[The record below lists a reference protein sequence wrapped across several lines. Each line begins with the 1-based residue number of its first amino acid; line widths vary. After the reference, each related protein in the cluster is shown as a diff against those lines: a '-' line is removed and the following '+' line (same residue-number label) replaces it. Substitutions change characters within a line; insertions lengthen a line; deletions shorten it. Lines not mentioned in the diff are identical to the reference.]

1 MVGWVAQVEKARAS
15 LRRQGRGRKV
25 QAEKAQA
32 SLRRQGQGRKV
43 VPGRGWRGPQGQAR
57 EPGWGLRAGLEW
69 GLRAGLERGPRAGE
83 RPDQR

>member
-1 MVGWVAQVEKARAS
+1 MVGWVAQVEKARASLRRQGRGRRVQAEKAQAS

-43 VPGRGWRGPQGQAR
+43 VPGWGWRGPQGQAR
-57 EPGWGLRAGLEW
+57 ESGWGLRAG
-69 GLRAGLERGPRAGE
+69 
-83 RPDQR
+83 